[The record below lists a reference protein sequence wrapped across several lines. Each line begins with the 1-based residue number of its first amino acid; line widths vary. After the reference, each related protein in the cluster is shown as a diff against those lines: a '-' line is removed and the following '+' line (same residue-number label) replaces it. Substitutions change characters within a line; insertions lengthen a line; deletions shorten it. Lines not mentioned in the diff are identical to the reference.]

1 MAAVNKKKRSPK
13 EEELWEPE
21 MDATGMNE
29 NNLIALFDY
38 FGLDLEDDLPILKR
52 RLKELRNQKQINPA
66 GATTKLR
73 KMNIIL

>member
-1 MAAVNKKKRSPK
+1 
-13 EEELWEPE
+13 

-52 RLKELRNQKQINPA
+52 RLKELRNQKQINPS
-66 GATTKLR
+66 GGTTKLR
-73 KMNIIL
+73 KSFFL

>member
-1 MAAVNKKKRSPK
+1 MAAVNKKKKSPK

-52 RLKELRNQKQINPA
+52 RLKELRN
-66 GATTKLR
+66 
-73 KMNIIL
+73 